1 MKPSFRQDA
10 RDPKKSA
17 RKSRRKG
24 TGYIVSVGRATWAPA
39 DEGRPPESPV
49 LMVPLTVEN
58 RGREGRS
65 VAIRRNGDIQANLA
79 LLHFLQDQ
87 CGVSVA
93 AEALIE
99 AFQGDN
105 EDETF
110 DPIPTFELLT
120 KQAAQIK
127 GFSVASK
134 MSISNFSFQKMAMVR
149 DLLDLERELPAND
162 VIAAMSGDKDARADV
177 LSSFSDVEPR
187 ELDSVPANAEH
198 LVLDADSSQQRVVA
212 IVEKGQHCIVHGPP
226 GTGNSQTIANL
237 IASLAAKGKRILFVA
252 ERRAALSVV
261 LDRLERIGLGHLS
274 LDLHG
279 ADLTRQKI
287 LRKVDHSL
295 DQLRDSVPVDTR
307 LHTQFEE
314 RRRQLNQHVARMHT
328 KRPPA
333 DQAVFEVQA
342 RLLGL
347 GDSPTSKTRW
357 RGQNLDKLTPE
368 TVMKIRD
375 HLIELTGCEDLFL
388 STNPSPWTGAVL
400 RDGKTAR
407 QATEAASELATRL
420 FPKVINDLRGLEP
433 ACRMLPADSLSVLPN
448 LSNSWNV
455 SPAHAGSSP
464 RQCSR
469 QI

>member
-1 MKPSFRQDA
+1 
-10 RDPKKSA
+10 
-17 RKSRRKG
+17 
-24 TGYIVSVGRATWAPA
+24 
-39 DEGRPPESPV
+39 
-49 LMVPLTVEN
+49 MVPLTVEN